1 MKRAGRRFDS
11 CFRHG
16 TRRAASFARIANAR
30 FALAVA
36 AAMATAF
43 ATGCAH
49 APSASEQ
56 AGAEAKANTG
66 ADAEA
71 APAAVYI
78 VLRHGEKA
86 DDGSRDPAL
95 AEVGKARAARIAA
108 ALRDAPLQAVY
119 ATAYRR
125 TQSTA
130 APAAAAH
137 GLQVRTYEAGGPA
150 AAFAA
155 ELRAAHPRGTV
166 LVVGHSNTVPAL
178 AAALCACPVAPMAE
192 DAYGRWIEVRV
203 TADGRAR
210 LAERAY

>member
-1 MKRAGRRFDS
+1 MAVSVSVVFAAGCVHTPS
-11 CFRHG
+11 
-16 TRRAASFARIANAR
+16 
-30 FALAVA
+30 A
-36 AAMATAF
+36 AAR
-43 ATGCAH
+43 
-49 APSASEQ
+49 SA
-56 AGAEAKANTG
+56 

-71 APAAVYI
+71 APAATYI
-78 VLRHGEKA
+78 VLRHGEKV

-95 AEVGKARAARIAA
+95 GEAGQARAARIAA
-108 ALRDAPLQAVY
+108 TLRDAPLEAVY

-137 GLQVRTYEAGGPA
+137 GLEVRTYEAGSPA

-203 TADGRAR
+203 APDGQVR

>member
-1 MKRAGRRFDS
+1 VTRTGGRREA
-11 CFRHG
+11 CFRRR
-16 TRRAASFARIANAR
+16 TSRAASVVRTASAG

-36 AAMATAF
+36 TTMGLAAGWVRT
-43 ATGCAH
+43 
-49 APSASEQ
+49 PSA
-56 AGAEAKANTG
+56 ATPARAE
-66 ADAEA
+66 EA

-86 DDGSRDPAL
+86 DDGGRDPAL
-95 AEVGKARAARIAA
+95 SAAGQARTGRIAA

-130 APAAAAH
+130 APVAAAH
-137 GLQVRTYEAGGPA
+137 GLEVRTYAAGGPA
-150 AAFAA
+150 ETFAA

-192 DAYGRWIEVRV
+192 DAYGRWIEVRIGP
-203 TADGRAR
+203 DGQAR
-210 LAERAY
+210 LVEHGY